1 VLQNV
6 DYRDGP
12 YEVIKGAD
20 AVVILTEWN
29 AYRALDLARVKSL
42 LSSPIMV
49 DLRNVY
55 NPAEIKAAGFSYTG
69 IGR

>member
-1 VLQNV
+1 MLQNV

-12 YEVIKGAD
+12 YEALEGAD
-20 AVVILTEWN
+20 AVAILTEWN

-42 LSSPIMV
+42 LSAPIMI

-55 NPAEIKAAGFSYTG
+55 NPKDIEAAGFSYTG